1 MLKFK
6 VVRKDVPA
14 PLRIGIEVNPGPR
27 GPGVELTEYERYRV
41 IFLKHENNLSIRE
54 ISKKMQISTRTVKDI
69 ISKFRETESV
79 QNFPRSG
86 RKRKL
91 TPSEETKLVKLA
103 KKGKVPIK
111 LKPNF
116 QNRPKLTLANAQF
129 VECSIAIIW
138 RILALKKYQKL
149 PKSTVGKDFIMPKI
163 WRIRIGK
170 GLYLQ
175 MKSRFGWKQPRRTP
189 GRNRINEKQCIRP
202 VDKKTAMLGRNRLL
216 SQV

>member
-103 KKGKVPIK
+103 KKGKSAHKIEAEFSKQTQTHISQRTIRRVLHRHHMAYLSIK
-111 LKPNF
+111 KI
-116 QNRPKLTLANAQF
+116 PKVT
-129 VECSIAIIW
+129 
-138 RILALKKYQKL
+138 
-149 PKSTVGKDFIMPKI
+149 KSTVGKDFIMPKI

-202 VDKKTAMLGRNRLL
+202 AGQKNCIVGP
-216 SQV
+216 Q